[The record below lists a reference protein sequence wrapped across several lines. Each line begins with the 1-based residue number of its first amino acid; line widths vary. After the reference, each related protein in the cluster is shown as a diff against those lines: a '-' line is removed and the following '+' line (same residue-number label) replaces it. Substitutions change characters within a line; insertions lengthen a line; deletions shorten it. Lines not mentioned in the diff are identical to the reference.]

1 VIRSRTYAG
10 GRVEYLVEAAGAQVV
25 VRAPEAGATGSM
37 LEAGSDAWVRFPV
50 DAAVLVDD
58 DNAERAPQAAEQTV
72 ESVPLQEA
80 T

>member
-1 VIRSRTYAG
+1 
-10 GRVEYLVEAAGAQVV
+10 
-25 VRAPEAGATGSM
+25 M

-72 ESVPLQEA
+72 ESAPLQGA